1 MDNLMTPT
9 WIMKYYIK
17 NIAFYVWVR
26 DILRLF
32 NKKYYTFIIT
42 VKLICNYTLPI
53 LAYSIH
59 IQVLNISL
67 YKLNDYYEQYKTI
80 IHYLLVVTFS
90 QL

>member
-1 MDNLMTPT
+1 MQRQNRPIGSFD
-9 WIMKYYIK
+9 IK
-17 NIAFYVWVR
+17 NIAFYVWGAGHFTTVQQKV
-26 DILRLF
+26 LYF
-32 NKKYYTFIIT
+32 YYYR
-42 VKLICNYTLPI
+42 KLICNYTLPI